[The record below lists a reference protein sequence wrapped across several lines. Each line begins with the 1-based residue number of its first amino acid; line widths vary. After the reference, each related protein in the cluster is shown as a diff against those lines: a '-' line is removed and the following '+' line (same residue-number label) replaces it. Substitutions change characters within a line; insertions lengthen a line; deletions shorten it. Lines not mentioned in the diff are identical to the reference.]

1 MAIIDLG
8 LPDGS
13 GEELIPELGK
23 THPDS
28 QSLVLTYFSD
38 RERLATAVAAG
49 AAGILHKSAPV
60 EEVMDA
66 VRRLYQGEQLLSL
79 QEVVAAVQYLDHER
93 RRDQEVERLVNDLT
107 ARERDV
113 LQALAEG
120 LSDRAIA
127 ERFSVGPAT
136 VRTHVT
142 HILAKLE
149 AQSGSRRWS
158 PPFGTG

>member
-1 MAIIDLG
+1 
-8 LPDGS
+8 
-13 GEELIPELGK
+13 
-23 THPDS
+23 
-28 QSLVLTYFSD
+28 
-38 RERLATAVAAG
+38 VAA
-49 AAGILHKSAPV
+49 I
-60 EEVMDA
+60 
-66 VRRLYQGEQLLSL
+66 
-79 QEVVAAVQYLDHER
+79 QYLDHER

-120 LSDRAIA
+120 LSDRSIA

-149 AQSGSRRWS
+149 AQSRLQALVTAIRYGIVDIGSS
-158 PPFGTG
+158 